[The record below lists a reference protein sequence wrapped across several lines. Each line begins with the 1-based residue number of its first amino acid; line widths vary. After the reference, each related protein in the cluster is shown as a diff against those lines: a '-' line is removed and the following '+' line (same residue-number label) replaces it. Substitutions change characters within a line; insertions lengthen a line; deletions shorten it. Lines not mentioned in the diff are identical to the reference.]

1 MRRDMELIRAILLKL
16 EELPARPGTVHALSI
31 HDEELKVEDYNPKVV
46 GEHLEMLLD
55 AGLIISV
62 DGELHNGSR
71 ILFQRISWQGHE
83 FLATVRDKEI
93 WEQTKKALR
102 AGGVETIKAVWDIAK
117 AIGTNELKRRT
128 GLEV

>member
-1 MRRDMELIRAILLKL
+1 MRRDMELIRALLLKL
-16 EELPARPGTVHALSI
+16 EELPTNPGSVHGLSI
-31 HDEELKVEDYNPKVV
+31 YDEELKIEDYNPKAV

-55 AGLIISV
+55 AGLIIAV

-117 AIGTNELKRRT
+117 TIGTNELKRRT